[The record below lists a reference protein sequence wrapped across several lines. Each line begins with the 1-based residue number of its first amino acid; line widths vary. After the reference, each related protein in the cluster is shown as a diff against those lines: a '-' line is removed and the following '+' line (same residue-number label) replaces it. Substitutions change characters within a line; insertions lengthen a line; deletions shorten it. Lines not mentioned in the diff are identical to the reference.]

1 MIASSYRHIGRKKHP
16 VNAAH
21 WQRCYVNGDAYWDH
35 GEPSPGLVDFL
46 KKNRRA
52 PGKTLVPGCGFG
64 HDCRELARHGF
75 QVTGLD
81 ISARAVAEAKRLV
94 GRDARSVSR
103 RGPSM
108 DSGGGKPGGLPAL
121 QRRNLR
127 FLHGDFLNL
136 SARYRG
142 RYDWLFEHTCFCA
155 IDPALRDRYV
165 VAAAAAL
172 KRGGY
177 LLGVFYNIQPKS
189 GPPFGT
195 TREELLERFRPHFR
209 LLSSTVPRSYPNR
222 AGKELLM
229 LWRKK

>member
-1 MIASSYRHIGRKKHP
+1 MISSAYRHVGRKKHP
-16 VNAAH
+16 VNAAF
-21 WQRCYVNGDAYWDH
+21 WQRCYVKGDAFWDH

-52 PGKTLVPGCGFG
+52 PGPTLVPGCGFG

-75 QVTGLD
+75 TVIGLD
-81 ISARAVAEAKRLV
+81 ISARAVAEAAKL
-94 GRDARSVSR
+94 ARADGVR
-103 RGPSM
+103 VIYRY
-108 DSGGGKPGGLPAL
+108 
-121 QRRNLR
+121 
-127 FLHGDFLNL
+127 GDFLNL
-136 SARYRG
+136 GDRYRG
-142 RYDWLFEHTCFCA
+142 RFDWLFEHTCFCA

-165 VAAAAAL
+165 IAAARVL
-172 KRGGY
+172 RRGGH

-195 TREELLERFRPHFR
+195 TREELLDRFRPYFR
-209 LLSSTVPRSYPNR
+209 LLSSIVPRSYPNR